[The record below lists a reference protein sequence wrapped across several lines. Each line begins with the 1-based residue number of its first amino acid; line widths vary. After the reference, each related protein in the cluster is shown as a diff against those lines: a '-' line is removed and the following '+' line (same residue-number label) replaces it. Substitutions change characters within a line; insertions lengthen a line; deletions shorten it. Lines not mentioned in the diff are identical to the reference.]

1 MDSTWFFLDIC
12 EGIFKEKIQIL
23 PTLPES
29 NLADEISGDYHEDN
43 FLTEGKVRLD
53 GWPAVWFYLASGHS
67 EVAHIHLTSGTLQNY
82 RYRRDKTYTIPPR
95 HRALRICQPIYRGL
109 AKSQPGRVC

>member
-29 NLADEISGDYHEDN
+29 NLADEISGDYHEYN
-43 FLTEGKVRLD
+43 FLTRGKVRPN
-53 GWPAVWFYLASGHS
+53 GWAAFWFYLASGHP
-67 EVAHIHLTSGTLQNY
+67 EVGHIHLTSGILQNY
-82 RYRRDKTYTIPPR
+82 RYRRDKTYTIFPR
-95 HRALRICQPIYRGL
+95 HRALRICEPLHRGF
-109 AKSQPGRVC
+109 AES